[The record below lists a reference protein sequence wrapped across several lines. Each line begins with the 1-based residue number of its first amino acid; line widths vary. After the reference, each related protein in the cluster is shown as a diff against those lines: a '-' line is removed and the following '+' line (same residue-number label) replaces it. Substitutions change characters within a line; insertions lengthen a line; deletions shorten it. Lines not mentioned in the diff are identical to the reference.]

1 VPEHPSAV
9 VLGTAG
15 DSRADWL
22 AAGQAVARLLLH
34 GAARG
39 VAAQPLTQVLE
50 VPALRAR
57 LRHAVGAIGEPQ
69 MLLRLGYG
77 TAGPSTRR
85 LPVDEVLEVVPVGS
99 LTPPRP

>member
-1 VPEHPSAV
+1 
-9 VLGTAG
+9 
-15 DSRADWL
+15 
-22 AAGQAVARLLLH
+22 
-34 GAARG
+34 
-39 VAAQPLTQVLE
+39 VLE